1 MTRLIY
7 LFIVEFVR
15 FLINIYMKQLGIDHA
30 IGSSEVTRDFSDLCR
45 KGNDQEKLLIFDVQQ
60 PE

>member
-1 MTRLIY
+1 MTWLIY

-30 IGSSEVTRDFSDLCR
+30 ICSSEVARDFSDLCR